1 MAITFSM
8 KKQQI
13 ESRVR
18 VNCFVYFYILISTPH
33 WISKIV
39 RLKIEDFKRLIH
51 RALEPLESYFT
62 SCVITLPSPP
72 VFAILYFSI
81 QHVSIHS
88 KSLLTVHPQETNK
101 SSMYYVMQMLKGAL
115 PTVLVKV
122 IHFSFLLRF
131 YFLNICVGKGVISSL
146 PRKRFLSKDFLC
158 SVLKKL

>member
-1 MAITFSM
+1 MLYLLLHLNLNAP
-8 KKQQI
+8 
-13 ESRVR
+13 
-18 VNCFVYFYILISTPH
+18 L
-33 WISKIV
+33 
-39 RLKIEDFKRLIH
+39 DFKNCS
-51 RALEPLESYFT
+51 LENWGFQATDSQSLGTLESYFT
-62 SCVITLPSPP
+62 YCVITLPSPP

-131 YFLNICVGKGVISSL
+131 YLLNICVGKGVISSL
-146 PRKRFLSKDFLC
+146 PRKRFVSKDFLC
-158 SVLKKL
+158 SVLKKLWRV

>member
-1 MAITFSM
+1 M
-8 KKQQI
+8 
-13 ESRVR
+13 
-18 VNCFVYFYILISTPH
+18 PH

-39 RLKIEDFKRLIH
+39 CLKIEDFKRLIH

-62 SCVITLPSPP
+62 YCVITLPSPP

-131 YFLNICVGKGVISSL
+131 YLLNICVGKGVISSL
-146 PRKRFLSKDFLC
+146 HRKRFLSKDFLC
-158 SVLKKL
+158 SVLKKLCRV